1 MIGDGVGIVLVIV
14 ALGAAHRGSHPD
26 LGEVAHPV
34 GGVDGVVLLELQAAL
49 VGGLEQTVVARSH
62 LLFGGGSGQQVPR
75 KLLAG
80 EPVEGQVVVEGSD
93 HPVPVWGNVVR
104 LIPMIAHG
112 VGEADQIQP
121 IGGHPFPV
129 MRGVKQLID
138 QGGVG
143 LRRGVLGV
151 GPDRFRGRGKSGQV
165 KVQATDQ
172 GDRVGVGSGA

>member
-1 MIGDGVGIVLVIV
+1 M
-14 ALGAAHRGSHPD
+14 
-26 LGEVAHPV
+26 
-34 GGVDGVVLLELQAAL
+34 
-49 VGGLEQTVVARSH
+49 GGLEQTVVARSH
-62 LLFGGGSGQQVPR
+62 LLFGGGPGQQVPR

-121 IGGHPFPV
+121 IGGHPLPV
-129 MRGVKQLID
+129 MRGFKQLID

-143 LRRGVLGV
+143 LCRWVLGV
-151 GPDRFRGRGKSGQV
+151 GPDRVRGRGKSGQV

-172 GDRVGVGSGA
+172 GDRIGVGSGA